1 MEGQLDA
8 VHLEQLDVLL
18 DNGILRFGQNGTKR
32 VPVERIQ
39 ISQHRQTA
47 DNLRNQSE
55 RLQILRCDILHHVV
69 FVDSSR
75 LAGSIVSYDMG
86 VETLGDL
93 LLDAIECT
101 TTNEKDVFRVY
112 GNHLLVGVLASS
124 LRRNIDHR
132 TFKQFEQS
140 LLHPF
145 TADIAGNGRVV
156 SFTGNLV
163 YFVDKDN
170 ALLCFGYIVIGHLK
184 QTGQNAFDIF
194 AYIPCLCQHGCIHY
208 CKWNMQQLG
217 DGTCQ
222 KCFTGS
228 GAAHHDNVR
237 LLDFH
242 IIATV
247 FLQQA
252 FIVVIHRYGKKAFG
266 IVLANHILVEEI
278 LYFYR
283 FG

>member
-1 MEGQLDA
+1 
-8 VHLEQLDVLL
+8 
-18 DNGILRFGQNGTKR
+18 
-32 VPVERIQ
+32 
-39 ISQHRQTA
+39 
-47 DNLRNQSE
+47 
-55 RLQILRCDILHHVV
+55 
-69 FVDSSR
+69 
-75 LAGSIVSYDMG
+75 
-86 VETLGDL
+86 
-93 LLDAIECT
+93 
-101 TTNEKDVFRVY
+101 
-112 GNHLLVGVLASS
+112 
-124 LRRNIDHR
+124 
-132 TFKQFEQS
+132 
-140 LLHPF
+140 
-145 TADIAGNGRVV
+145 
-156 SFTGNLV
+156 
-163 YFVDKDN
+163 
-170 ALLCFGYIVIGHLK
+170 
-184 QTGQNAFDIF
+184 
-194 AYIPCLCQHGCIHY
+194 
-208 CKWNMQQLG
+208 MQQLG

>member
-1 MEGQLDA
+1 
-8 VHLEQLDVLL
+8 
-18 DNGILRFGQNGTKR
+18 
-32 VPVERIQ
+32 
-39 ISQHRQTA
+39 
-47 DNLRNQSE
+47 
-55 RLQILRCDILHHVV
+55 
-69 FVDSSR
+69 
-75 LAGSIVSYDMG
+75 MG

-124 LRRNIDHR
+124 LRRNVDHR

-170 ALLCFGYIVIGHLK
+170 ALLCFGYIVIGHLSRRVRMLSISSP
-184 QTGQNAFDIF
+184 TYPASVSTVASTIVN
-194 AYIPCLCQHGCIHY
+194 
-208 CKWNMQQLG
+208 
-217 DGTCQ
+217 GTCSSLAMVRA
-222 KCFTGS
+222 KS
-228 GAAHHDNVR
+228 VLPVPGAAHHDNVR